1 MDIKKSKIF
10 LAGHKGHVGSA
21 ILRKLKTKGY
31 KRIIIAN
38 KKSLNLLDQK
48 KVFNFLKKHK
58 PKYVIIAAARVGGVN
73 ANNTLRGKFIY
84 ENLEI
89 QNNIIHGSYL
99 NGVKNLIFF
108 GSSCIYPA
116 NISKPIKEKMLLSG
130 SLEYTNEPYAIAKIA
145 GIKLCESYNQQ
156 YKTNYKCL
164 MPCNSYGPNDNY
176 NLKTSHFFAALLK
189 KIYLAKKTGKNKL
202 EIWGSGNP
210 KREVIFVDDIADAC
224 IYFMRKK
231 TKNVLINI
239 GTGWDLSIN
248 NFAKIIMHYL
258 GVKLKIVNNKNM
270 TEGVKRKLLDVGL
283 SKKLGWKYKTSLQ
296 EGLDKTYDDFIKNY
310 HKKN

>member
-1 MDIKKSKIF
+1 M
-10 LAGHKGHVGSA
+10 
-21 ILRKLKTKGY
+21 
-31 KRIIIAN
+31 
-38 KKSLNLLDQK
+38 
-48 KVFNFLKKHK
+48 
-58 PKYVIIAAARVGGVN
+58 
-73 ANNTLRGKFIY
+73 
-84 ENLEI
+84 
-89 QNNIIHGSYL
+89 
-99 NGVKNLIFF
+99 
-108 GSSCIYPA
+108 
-116 NISKPIKEKMLLSG
+116 
-130 SLEYTNEPYAIAKIA
+130 
-145 GIKLCESYNQQ
+145 
-156 YKTNYKCL
+156 
-164 MPCNSYGPNDNY
+164 
-176 NLKTSHFFAALLK
+176 
-189 KIYLAKKTGKNKL
+189 
-202 EIWGSGNP
+202 
-210 KREVIFVDDIADAC
+210 DDIADAC

>member
-1 MDIKKSKIF
+1 MLVPFSTW
-10 LAGHKGHVGSA
+10 AGHGSP
-21 ILRKLKTKGY
+21 
-31 KRIIIAN
+31 
-38 KKSLNLLDQK
+38 D
-48 KVFNFLKKHK
+48 
-58 PKYVIIAAARVGGVN
+58 
-73 ANNTLRGKFIY
+73 
-84 ENLEI
+84 
-89 QNNIIHGSYL
+89 
-99 NGVKNLIFF
+99 
-108 GSSCIYPA
+108 
-116 NISKPIKEKMLLSG
+116 
-130 SLEYTNEPYAIAKIA
+130 
-145 GIKLCESYNQQ
+145 
-156 YKTNYKCL
+156 
-164 MPCNSYGPNDNY
+164 GPNDNY

-189 KIYLAKKTGKNKL
+189 KIYLAKKTGKKKL